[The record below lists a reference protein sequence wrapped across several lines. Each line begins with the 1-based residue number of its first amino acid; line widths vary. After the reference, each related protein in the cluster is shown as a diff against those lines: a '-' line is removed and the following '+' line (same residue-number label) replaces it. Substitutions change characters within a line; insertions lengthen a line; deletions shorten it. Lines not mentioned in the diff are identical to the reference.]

1 MTISAMPHAARNT
14 DPSRYAH
21 IYTDTML
28 NPIPAS
34 DTSRYKA
41 STISSSVMTSPPNV
55 TPSLSGPFAGFS
67 PYLLAALSFGYSCAL
82 TNSTNCSR
90 CAPDLSFSEVN
101 PSTGVPKWNS
111 ALNPVAVPLL
121 GSKVLSVYPY
131 RPSAAS

>member
-1 MTISAMPHAARNT
+1 MPRITNTARNCRMDTYSRPMTTRWKAYARGNDMTISAMPHAARNT
-14 DPSRYAH
+14 DPSRCAH

-67 PYLLAALSFGYSCAL
+67 P
-82 TNSTNCSR
+82 
-90 CAPDLSFSEVN
+90 
-101 PSTGVPKWNS
+101 
-111 ALNPVAVPLL
+111 
-121 GSKVLSVYPY
+121 
-131 RPSAAS
+131 